1 MTVKQKS
8 EKKSVIKNKIQ
19 PEDLSSLSKE
29 IIAHAGV
36 GIYIVQNGKFVYVS
50 ELYKKI
56 TGYTDKK
63 LIGSYS
69 LTNIYEDDKEKVRQQ
84 AIQCLKEGRC
94 EPYEYR
100 FVTKS
105 GEIIWVLETVA
116 SILFKG
122 KRAAL
127 GSFIDITERKR
138 MEKKIRL
145 EEQLFKTITDQ
156 SSDIIVIVNRE
167 GIITYENPVVEKILG
182 YKPEERIGG
191 NGLENI
197 HSDDSGNVA
206 EAFNK
211 LLNDP
216 NTPVV
221 RSEVRL
227 RHKNGHWLIFESMAS
242 SLLNNDTVDA
252 VIINLRDITERKK
265 SLEFLRESEEKYR
278 TILENIQEGY
288 FEVDLAGNLIF
299 FNDSVCDMLGYSNR
313 ETKNMNYKVFTNEDM
328 AKKVYQAF
336 NKVYKTGDAT
346 REIDWQIIRK
356 DGTGRYIEASVSLR
370 KDSSYRPIGFKG
382 IIRDITERKE
392 WDKQLNYMATHDA
405 LTGLPNRTL
414 FMDRLQMALAQC
426 RRNRNKLAVMMLD
439 LDHFKDINDNL
450 GHMVGDN
457 LLKEIGNRL
466 TNILR
471 HNDTVARLGGD
482 EFVILLSD
490 LDRTEYAAGVAKV
503 ILKALQKP
511 FVLSDNKISSN
522 ASIGIAVY
530 PDDCQDRD
538 SLLKKSDM
546 AMYSVKTSG
555 RNNYKFFCNII
566 N

>member
-1 MTVKQKS
+1 MTLKQKS

-19 PEDLSSLSKE
+19 PENLSSLSKE

-56 TGYTDKK
+56 TGYTDRK

-69 LTNIYEDDKEKVRQQ
+69 LTNIYEADKEKVRQQ

-105 GEIIWVLETVA
+105 GAIIWVLETVA

-191 NGLENI
+191 NGSENI
-197 HSDDSGNVA
+197 HPDDSGNVA
-206 EAFNK
+206 EEFNK
-211 LLNDP
+211 LLDDP
-216 NTPVV
+216 NAPVV

-336 NKVYKTGDAT
+336 NKVYQTGEPT
-346 REIDWQIIRK
+346 REFNWQIIRK

-370 KDSSYRPIGFKG
+370 KDSSNRPIGFKG

-426 RRNRNKLAVMMLD
+426 KRNRNKLAVMMLD

-490 LDRTEYAAGVAKV
+490 LDRMEYAAGVAKV

-530 PDDCQDRD
+530 PDDCEDEE